1 MKNFKL
7 FNSFYLFLSLFFYIS
22 ACSPTEIDNS
32 YPNQKIEN
40 PKPKSEHSKF
50 SLNGVGNIHIG
61 DTFNKKS
68 FVQTDEEI
76 EGCFYAENKEYPSF
90 SFKFIDNKLVEIESH
105 SKGQVISPYGIK
117 IGDVPELIYQK
128 HKGEKEEIMN
138 YPYGDENDKV
148 IFYWYKVNGADLG
161 IKYVIVNNKVES
173 ISVGKK
179 EELPY
184 MEGCV

>member
-1 MKNFKL
+1 MKVFKV
-7 FNSFYLFLSLFFYIS
+7 FNLFYLFLSLFYVS
-22 ACSPTEIDNS
+22 ACSPNEIDKS

-50 SLNGVGNIHIG
+50 SLNGVGNIHIE

-105 SKGQVISPYGIK
+105 SKGQVTSPYGIK

-138 YPYGDENDKV
+138 HPYGDENDKV
-148 IFYWYKVNGADLG
+148 IFYWYKVSGADLG